1 MLINWISQYLSRILL
16 KLKKYGRTGDQ
27 KGGREDNFE
36 QSHLPAASPGGISS
50 VFLDSFSVI
59 SRRHLFCLLAIRRMS
74 CRSFFNL
81 SSRCC
86 VYRILISRQ
95 WNEVASSVT
104 STLVMYRRGHASHS
118 YPVGSFLLLIPPL
131 VPHVETFSCAASV
144 TRASLFT
151 SRLTSHIMSLFH
163 RKFLFSCCIQSFS
176 TLTY

>member
-16 KLKKYGRTGDQ
+16 KLKNYGRTGDQ

-74 CRSFFNL
+74 RRSFFNL

-86 VYRILISRQ
+86 VYRIFAVSL
-95 WNEVASSVT
+95 ASDMKSPPRLPLL
-104 STLVMYRRGHASHS
+104 SSYRRGHASHS
-118 YPVGSFLLLIPPL
+118 FPACSFLLFIPPL
-131 VPHVETFSCAASV
+131 VPYVETFSCVETFSFIAFHLAPHFSYYV
-144 TRASLFT
+144 SLPLLIFRVF
-151 SRLTSHIMSLFH
+151 RL
-163 RKFLFSCCIQSFS
+163 
-176 TLTY
+176 

>member
-74 CRSFFNL
+74 RRSFFNL

-86 VYRILISRQ
+86 VYRIFAVSLASEMKSPPRLPLLSSCIAVATLRTRIPSAPFCCWYRPSSLMSR
-95 WNEVASSVT
+95 
-104 STLVMYRRGHASHS
+104 HS
-118 YPVGSFLLLIPPL
+118 L
-131 VPHVETFSCAASV
+131 VPHLLLAPHFSP
-144 TRASLFT
+144 RASLLILCLSSTESSCFHVVFRVF
-151 SRLTSHIMSLFH
+151 RL
-163 RKFLFSCCIQSFS
+163 
-176 TLTY
+176 